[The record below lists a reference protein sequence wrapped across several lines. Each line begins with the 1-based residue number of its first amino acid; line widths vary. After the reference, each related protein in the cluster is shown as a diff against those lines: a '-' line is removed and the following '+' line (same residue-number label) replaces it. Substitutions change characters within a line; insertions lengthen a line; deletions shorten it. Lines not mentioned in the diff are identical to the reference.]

1 MALIGTLVGPA
12 VRLATD
18 GMGLPIVAADEPD
31 APDGFKPLMT
41 FEEVDG
47 SIAQTWSIVPD
58 SAADDAVR
66 LAAMSAEKLADEDA
80 AKVPQLIRSW
90 YVGEASYA
98 AGTRV
103 TLDGCIFR
111 CLQTHA
117 PSIGIEPD
125 VAPEFWERIQR

>member
-18 GMGLPIVAADEPD
+18 GMGLPILAADEPD
-31 APDGFKPLMT
+31 VPDGFKPLMT

-58 SAADDAVR
+58 SPADDAVR
-66 LAAMSAEKLADEDA
+66 LAAMSAENLADEDA

-90 YVGEASYA
+90 YVGEASYG
-98 AGTRV
+98 AGDRV
-103 TLDGCIFR
+103 AWDGSLYR

-117 PSIGIEPD
+117 PRIGSEPD
-125 VAPEFWERIQR
+125 AAPELWERIRS